1 VNKAALTK
9 SRGSQVSDFI
19 DTFAIQTKE
28 TVAGYAGDKMQ
39 LRPWQHE
46 LMRHLFAVGTDGKF
60 RHRTAL
66 IGMARKNGKSALGS
80 GIGLWSLIMGP
91 AGGEVYSCAA
101 DKDQARI
108 VFGDAKRMIEAE
120 PELAEICNVYRD
132 AIEVPATGSVYRVLS
147 SESYSKEGLSPTTVL
162 FDEIHASP
170 NRELFDVMSLGMGAR
185 RSPILIAL
193 TTAGV
198 KADSTGQDSIAYS
211 LYQYGKRV
219 AQKEVEDS
227 SFFMAWW
234 ESEAEADHH
243 LELTWKQANPAYGDL
258 NDPKDFEA
266 MVKRTPEAEFRT
278 KRSNQ

>member
-1 VNKAALTK
+1 VPAKIESWPPTWLTPVNKAALNK
-9 SRGSQVSDFI
+9 SRGLQVSDFI

-28 TVAGYAGDKMQ
+28 TVAGYAGDRMQ

-46 LMRHLFAVGTDGKF
+46 LMRHLFAVGIDGKF

-91 AGGEVYSCAA
+91 EGGEVYSCAA

-108 VFGDAKRMIEAE
+108 VFSDAKRMIEAE
-120 PELAEICNVYRD
+120 PELAELCNVYRD

-170 NRELFDVMSLGMGAR
+170 NRELFDVMQLGMGAR
-185 RSPILIAL
+185 R
-193 TTAGV
+193 
-198 KADSTGQDSIAYS
+198 
-211 LYQYGKRV
+211 
-219 AQKEVEDS
+219 
-227 SFFMAWW
+227 
-234 ESEAEADHH
+234 
-243 LELTWKQANPAYGDL
+243 
-258 NDPKDFEA
+258 
-266 MVKRTPEAEFRT
+266 
-278 KRSNQ
+278 